1 MRTVIASSFGFKID
15 GKAERSGQWKAP
27 GRGVQTGALAFP
39 GDWRGRWGN
48 ATGHYKRRGSAIQP
62 MPNQAKGRRKAGPSA
77 PLAPLPKCPH
87 TRKEMSKNL
96 TMKLRLGWGAE
107 GAVAFTSIPG
117 GVPKPLTLT
126 PSGDKTLA
134 RRTTRQGLF
143 LRQRNWA

>member
-1 MRTVIASSFGFKID
+1 MRTVIASSFDFKID

-77 PLAPLPKCPH
+77 PLAPLP
-87 TRKEMSKNL
+87 
-96 TMKLRLGWGAE
+96 G
-107 GAVAFTSIPG
+107 G
-117 GVPKPLTLT
+117 GVHFNTGW
-126 PSGDKTLA
+126 SA
-134 RRTTRQGLF
+134 
-143 LRQRNWA
+143 

>member
-1 MRTVIASSFGFKID
+1 MRTVIASSFDFKID

-77 PLAPLPKCPH
+77 PLLPFPSVPTPEGDVEKFH
-87 TRKEMSKNL
+87 DEITAG
-96 TMKLRLGWGAE
+96 LGPE
-107 GAVAFTSIPG
+107 PQG
-117 GVPKPLTLT
+117 G
-126 PSGDKTLA
+126 
-134 RRTTRQGLF
+134 
-143 LRQRNWA
+143 